1 MVPCLPSLD
10 WDPYSM
16 LCTVHYFGKPH
27 LDWKYGIIL
36 YGLYHQSGQL
46 TWHTFPSLLL
56 HQPSNPKAQH
66 IAWTPRYLLG
76 LVSLFLSSEKPQ
88 IFFLVKKK
96 VIGSSVIVLIVG
108 IWLALCVECTWRW
121 IRACYYNKFTRTI
134 SVYYSLL
141 WHEMV
146 VEDETV
152 VEEYDPHERDVWFY
166 STRGPKLSI
175 NWSWLASSCFSLFTY
190 LFRRVVVVVCVFS

>member
-1 MVPCLPSLD
+1 MVYITKVVNLHD
-10 WDPYSM
+10 
-16 LCTVHYFGKPH
+16 THFH
-27 LDWKYGIIL
+27 LFFYINPQTL
-36 YGLYHQSGQL
+36 RRN
-46 TWHTFPSLLL
+46 TL
-56 HQPSNPKAQH
+56 HGPL
-66 IAWTPRYLLG
+66 RYLLG

-121 IRACYYNKFTRTI
+121 IRACYYNKFTCTI

-190 LFRRVVVVVCVFS
+190 LFRRMVVVVCVFS

>member
-96 VIGSSVIVLIVG
+96 SHWLKCHCPHRRHLVG
-108 IWLALCVECTWRW
+108 LVR
-121 IRACYYNKFTRTI
+121 R
-134 SVYYSLL
+134 VYVTMNPSLL
-141 WHEMV
+141 
-146 VEDETV
+146 
-152 VEEYDPHERDVWFY
+152 
-166 STRGPKLSI
+166 L
-175 NWSWLASSCFSLFTY
+175 
-190 LFRRVVVVVCVFS
+190 